1 MVVLRSFRN
10 DGEDDMPAL
19 SETVAESY
27 RRFHTNKMSLRQVAS
42 ERQLGESTIEGHLAT
57 AVELGYP
64 IDVER

>member
-1 MVVLRSFRN
+1 
-10 DGEDDMPAL
+10 MPAL

-27 RRFHTNKMSLRQVAS
+27 RCFHTNQMSLKQVAS